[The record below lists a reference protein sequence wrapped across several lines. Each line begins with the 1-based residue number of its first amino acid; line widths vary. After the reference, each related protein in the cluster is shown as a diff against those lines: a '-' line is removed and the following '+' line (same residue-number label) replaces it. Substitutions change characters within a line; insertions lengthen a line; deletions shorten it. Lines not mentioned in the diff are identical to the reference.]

1 MLWRMET
8 QDAIGGMKV
17 YTATKEF
24 LDSAFVPVL
33 KTGEVDKDF
42 GSKTS
47 ILIRPSGGL
56 VDALNKETISFHPV
70 EPIPSLTSISKFGSG
85 VNMHGSHF
93 VVPSLNLLMI
103 YINQM
108 PITVVICI
116 KITQLCL
123 MMADL
128 L

>member
-1 MLWRMET
+1 MET

-17 YTATKEF
+17 YTAAKKEF

-70 EPIPSLTSISKFGSG
+70 EPIP
-85 VNMHGSHF
+85 
-93 VVPSLNLLMI
+93 
-103 YINQM
+103 
-108 PITVVICI
+108 
-116 KITQLCL
+116 
-123 MMADL
+123 
-128 L
+128 